1 MNENEISDTSLM
13 FSLQILLAYI
23 SLGIYTKISEISE
36 SQRDLVP
43 L

>member
-23 SLGIYTKISEISE
+23 SLEYTQKSRKYQKVNEI
-36 SQRDLVP
+36 
-43 L
+43 